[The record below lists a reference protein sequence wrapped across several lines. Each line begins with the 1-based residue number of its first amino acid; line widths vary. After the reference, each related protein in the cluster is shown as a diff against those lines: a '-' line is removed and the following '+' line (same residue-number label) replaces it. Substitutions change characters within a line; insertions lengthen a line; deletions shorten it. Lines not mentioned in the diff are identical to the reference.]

1 MKDRCLNPNVHN
13 YSLYGG
19 REITICERWNDFTA
33 FLEDMGERPEGHS
46 IDRIDVNGDYPQR
59 IAAQNRANGVVAIAM
74 LVQCIET
81 TGSTVG
87 EQRGPKASP

>member
-19 REITICERWNDFTA
+19 RGITICERWNDFTA

-59 IAAQNRANGVVAIAM
+59 IAAQNRRQWRRRDSDARAH
-74 LVQCIET
+74 
-81 TGSTVG
+81 
-87 EQRGPKASP
+87 ASRLQARP